1 MVGVR
6 DMALDV
12 VESPRIVKITQ
23 GNADAYAHGQVTSP
37 AAGAVIANFA
47 FSTGGPYSIYF
58 CLSASDAFAVG
69 KRIDLEWTNA
79 AGTVVYARLA
89 SVAPGGG
96 MSAILGTRA
105 YVINQVIRAIV
116 PVAGDAGSVYTAVI
130 AAWRSP

>member
-1 MVGVR
+1 
-6 DMALDV
+6 MALKVDV
-12 VESPRIVKITQ
+12 DPRIVRITQ
-23 GNADAYAHGQVTSP
+23 GNADAYAYGQVTSP
-37 AAGAVIANFA
+37 AAGAYIAA
-47 FSTGGPYSIYF
+47 FSFPANGPYSIYF

-96 MSAILGTRA
+96 MSAVLGTRA
-105 YVINQVIRAIV
+105 YVIGQNIRAIV
-116 PVAGDAGSVYTAVI
+116 PVAGDAGSVYTAVM